1 MLLSQYFMPTLKET
15 PSEAQ
20 IVSHRLML
28 RAGMI
33 YQASAGIY
41 AWLPMATRVLEN
53 IQRIVREEQ
62 DRAGAQEVILPTIQ
76 SADLWRQSGRYDA
89 YGQEMLR
96 FKDRHDREILYTPT
110 AEEAITDIAA
120 HHIKSYRDLPKM
132 LYQIQWKFRD
142 EIRPRFGVM
151 RGREFLMKDCYS
163 FDIDYDGAL
172 RSYQLMLESYVRS
185 FIRMGL
191 TAIPVKADP
200 GAIGG
205 NLSQEFH
212 VLASTGESLI
222 YYDQKLDTLLQDP
235 KNINVEELMAIYA
248 AEETLHNPQE
258 CTVPEAHLKQARGIE
273 VGHIFY
279 FGTKYSEA
287 FNMKVSGP
295 TGEMIVPHMGSYG
308 IGISRLVAAIIE
320 ANHDEAGIIW
330 PEGVA
335 PYKVG
340 LISIRTDDEATIKT
354 CQHLYE
360 TLQNK
365 GISVL
370 YDDREERPGA
380 KFATMDL
387 MGAPWQLR
395 VGPKGLEKGLIELKN
410 RRTNETQELS
420 IESALSYL
428 MQHLSHS

>member
-15 PSEAQ
+15 PSDAQ
-20 IVSHRLML
+20 IASHRLML

-33 YQASAGIY
+33 YQTSAGIY
-41 AWLPMATRVLEN
+41 GWLPMATRVLEH

-76 SADLWRQSGRYDA
+76 SADLWKQSGRYDA

-96 FKDRHDREILYTPT
+96 FKDRHEREILYTPT

-120 HHIKSYRDLPKM
+120 HHIKSYRDLPKL

-163 FDIDYDGAL
+163 FDIDYEGAL
-172 RSYQLMLESYVRS
+172 RSYQLMLEAYIKS

-235 KNINVEELMAIYA
+235 KNIDVDQLMNIYA
-248 AEETLHNPQE
+248 AEETLHNPKE
-258 CTVPEAHLKQARGIE
+258 CAVPEAKLKQARGIE

-295 TGEMIVPHMGSYG
+295 TGNMIIPHMGSYG
-308 IGISRLVAAIIE
+308 IGISRLVGAIIE
-320 ANHDEAGIIW
+320 ANHDDAGIIW

-335 PYKVG
+335 PFKVG
-340 LISIRTDDEATIKT
+340 LISIRTDDEATTKT
-354 CQHLYE
+354 CRHLYE
-360 TLQNK
+360 TLQNQ

-410 RRTNETQELS
+410 RRTGETQELS
-420 IESALSYL
+420 IDSALSYL
-428 MQHLSHS
+428 MQQLSH

>member
-20 IVSHRLML
+20 IISHRLML

-33 YQASAGIY
+33 YQTSAGIY
-41 AWLPMATRVLEN
+41 AWLPMATRVLDN

-76 SADLWRQSGRYDA
+76 SADLWRQSGRYEA

-96 FKDRHDREILYTPT
+96 FKDRHEREILYTPT

-163 FDIDYDGAL
+163 FDITYEGAL
-172 RSYQLMLESYVRS
+172 RSYQLMLEAYIKS

-222 YYDQKLDTLLQDP
+222 YYDQQLDTLLKDP
-235 KNINVEELMAIYA
+235 KNIDVEQLMSIYA
-248 AEETLHNPQE
+248 AEETLHNPKE
-258 CTVPEAHLKQARGIE
+258 CLVPEAQLKQARGIE

-295 TGEMIVPHMGSYG
+295 TGDMIIPHMGSYG
-308 IGISRLVAAIIE
+308 IGISRLVGAIIE

-335 PYKVG
+335 PFKVG
-340 LISIRTDDEATIKT
+340 LISIRTDDEATTKT
-354 CQHLYE
+354 CRHLYE
-360 TLQNK
+360 TLQNQ

-410 RRTNETQELS
+410 RRTSETKELS
-420 IESALSYL
+420 IESALAFL
-428 MQHLSHS
+428 MQQLGH

>member
-15 PSEAQ
+15 PSDAQ
-20 IVSHRLML
+20 IASHRLML

-33 YQASAGIY
+33 YQTSAGIY
-41 AWLPMATRVLEN
+41 GWLPMATRVLEN

-76 SADLWRQSGRYDA
+76 SADLWKQSGRYDA

-96 FKDRHDREILYTPT
+96 FKDRHEREILYTPT

-120 HHIKSYRDLPKM
+120 HNIKSYRDLPKL

-163 FDIDYDGAL
+163 FDIDYEGAL
-172 RSYQLMLESYVRS
+172 RSYQLMLEAYIKS

-235 KNINVEELMAIYA
+235 KNIDVDQLMNIYA
-248 AEETLHNPQE
+248 AEETLHNPKE
-258 CTVPEAHLKQARGIE
+258 CAVPEAQLKQARGIE

-295 TGEMIVPHMGSYG
+295 IGNMIIPHMGSYG
-308 IGISRLVAAIIE
+308 IGISRLVGAIIE
-320 ANHDEAGIIW
+320 ANHDDAGIIW

-335 PYKVG
+335 PFKVG
-340 LISIRTDDEATIKT
+340 LISIRTDDEATTKT
-354 CQHLYE
+354 CRHLYE
-360 TLQNK
+360 TLQNQ

-410 RRTNETQELS
+410 RRTGETQELS
-420 IESALSYL
+420 IDSALSYL
-428 MQHLSHS
+428 MQQLSH

>member
-1 MLLSQYFMPTLKET
+1 MLLSQYFMPVLKET

-20 IVSHRLML
+20 VASHRLML

-33 YQASAGIY
+33 YQTSAGIY
-41 AWLPMATRVLEN
+41 GWLPLATRVLDN

-96 FKDRHDREILYTPT
+96 FKDRHEREILYTPT
-110 AEEAITDIAA
+110 AEEAITDITG

-163 FDIDYDGAL
+163 FDLDYEGAL
-172 RSYQLMLESYVRS
+172 RSYQLMLEAYVKS

-222 YYDQKLDTLLQDP
+222 YYDQKLDSLLTNPD
-235 KNINVEELMAIYA
+235 NVDVKELMSIYA
-248 AEETLHNPQE
+248 AEETLHKPEE
-258 CTVPEAHLKQARGIE
+258 CRVPETQLKQARGIE

-279 FGTKYSEA
+279 FGTKYSEV

-295 TGEMIVPHMGSYG
+295 NGEMIIPHMGSYG

-330 PEGVA
+330 PESVA
-335 PYKVG
+335 PFKVG
-340 LISIRTDDEATIKT
+340 LISIRTDDEATLKT
-354 CQHLYE
+354 CRHLYE
-360 TLQNK
+360 TLQNQK
-365 GISVL
+365 ISVL

-387 MGAPWQLR
+387 MGAPWQVR

-410 RRTNETQELS
+410 RRTGEVQEVS
-420 IESALSYL
+420 VESALSFL
-428 MQHLSHS
+428 TKQLSA

>member
-15 PSEAQ
+15 PSDAQ
-20 IVSHRLML
+20 IASHRLML

-33 YQASAGIY
+33 YQTSAGIY
-41 AWLPMATRVLEN
+41 GWLPMATRVLEN

-76 SADLWRQSGRYDA
+76 SADLWKQSGRYDA

-96 FKDRHDREILYTPT
+96 FKDRHEREILYTPT

-163 FDIDYDGAL
+163 FDIDYEGAL
-172 RSYQLMLESYVRS
+172 RSYQLMLEAYIKS

-235 KNINVEELMAIYA
+235 KNIDVDQLMNIYA
-248 AEETLHNPQE
+248 AEETLHKPKE
-258 CTVPEAHLKQARGIE
+258 CPVPEAQLKQARGIE

-295 TGEMIVPHMGSYG
+295 TGDMIIPHMGSYG
-308 IGISRLVAAIIE
+308 IGISRLVGAIIE
-320 ANHDEAGIIW
+320 ANHDDAGIIW

-335 PYKVG
+335 PFKVG
-340 LISIRTDDEATIKT
+340 LISIRTDDEATTKT
-354 CQHLYE
+354 CRHLYE
-360 TLQNK
+360 TLQNQ

-410 RRTNETQELS
+410 RRTGETQELS
-420 IESALSYL
+420 MDSALSYL
-428 MQHLSHS
+428 MQQLSH

>member
-15 PSEAQ
+15 PSDAQ
-20 IVSHRLML
+20 IASHRLML

-33 YQASAGIY
+33 YQTSAGIY
-41 AWLPMATRVLEN
+41 GWLPMATRVLEN

-76 SADLWRQSGRYDA
+76 SADLWKQSGRYDA

-96 FKDRHDREILYTPT
+96 FKDRHEREILYTPT

-120 HHIKSYRDLPKM
+120 HHIKSYRDLPKL

-163 FDIDYDGAL
+163 FDIDYEGAL
-172 RSYQLMLESYVRS
+172 RSYQLMLEAYIKS

-235 KNINVEELMAIYA
+235 KNIDVDQLMNIYA
-248 AEETLHNPQE
+248 AEETLHNPKE
-258 CTVPEAHLKQARGIE
+258 CAVPEAQLKQARGIE

-295 TGEMIVPHMGSYG
+295 TGNMIIPHMGSYG
-308 IGISRLVAAIIE
+308 IGISRLVGAIIE
-320 ANHDEAGIIW
+320 ANHDDAGIIW

-335 PYKVG
+335 PFKVG
-340 LISIRTDDEATIKT
+340 LISIRTDDEATTKT
-354 CQHLYE
+354 CRHLYE
-360 TLQNK
+360 TLQNQ

-410 RRTNETQELS
+410 RRTGETQELS
-420 IESALSYL
+420 IDSALSYL
-428 MQHLSHS
+428 MQQLSH

>member
-1 MLLSQYFMPTLKET
+1 MFLSQYFMPTLKET

-33 YQASAGIY
+33 YQTSAGIY

-96 FKDRHDREILYTPT
+96 FKDRHEREILYTPT

-163 FDIDYDGAL
+163 FDIDYEGAL
-172 RSYQLMLESYVRS
+172 RSYQLMLESYVKS

-222 YYDQKLDTLLQDP
+222 YYDQKLDKLLQDP
-235 KNINVEELMAIYA
+235 KNIDVGQLMNIYA
-248 AEETLHNPQE
+248 AEETLHNPKE
-258 CTVPEAHLKQARGIE
+258 CSVPEAQLKQARGIE

-279 FGTKYSEA
+279 FGTKYSEV

-295 TGEMIVPHMGSYG
+295 TGNMIIPHMGSYG
-308 IGISRLVAAIIE
+308 IGISRLVGAIIE
-320 ANHDEAGIIW
+320 ANHDDAGIIW

-335 PYKVG
+335 PFKVG
-340 LISIRTDDEATIKT
+340 LISIRTDDEATTKT
-354 CQHLYE
+354 CSHLYE
-360 TLQNK
+360 TLQNQ

-395 VGPKGLEKGLIELKN
+395 VGPKGLKKGLIELKN
-410 RRTNETQELS
+410 RRTGEMQELS
-420 IESALSYL
+420 IDSALSYL
-428 MQHLSHS
+428 VQQLSH

>member
-1 MLLSQYFMPTLKET
+1 MLLSQYFMPMLKET

-33 YQASAGIY
+33 YQTSAGIY
-41 AWLPMATRVLEN
+41 AWLPMATRVLDN

-142 EIRPRFGVM
+142 EIRPRFGIM

-163 FDIDYDGAL
+163 FDMDYEGAL
-172 RSYQLMLESYVRS
+172 RSYQSMLEAYVKS

-222 YYDQKLDTLLQDP
+222 YYDQKLDTLLQDA
-235 KNINVEELMAIYA
+235 KAVDVNQLMNIYA
-248 AEETLHNPQE
+248 AEETLHNPKE
-258 CTVPEAHLKQARGIE
+258 CTVPESHLKQARGIE

-295 TGEMIVPHMGSYG
+295 TSEMIVPHMGSYG

-320 ANHDEAGIIW
+320 ANHDDAGILW
-330 PEGVA
+330 PESVA
-335 PYKVG
+335 PFKVG
-340 LISIRTDDEATIKT
+340 LISIRTDDEATTKT
-354 CQHLYE
+354 CRHLYE
-360 TLQNK
+360 TLQTQ
-365 GISVL
+365 GVSVL

-420 IESALSYL
+420 VESALSYL
-428 MQHLSHS
+428 TKQLSR